1 MRLTDDGAAFLDH
14 ARTLLA
20 ANERALTAQSTPVRR
35 LRLGIS
41 DHASGPELPELLGRL
56 YASDPSLALDIT
68 VGFSSALLDT
78 FDKGKLD
85 GVIVRQEASR
95 RGGETLADDAF
106 GWFAA
111 PSLQWQRGKVGDAQ

>member
-78 FDKGKLD
+78 FDKGKL
-85 GVIVRQEASR
+85 V
-95 RGGETLADDAF
+95 GEC
-106 GWFAA
+106 FAA
-111 PSLQWQRGKVGDAQ
+111 ATAGFLPHDHAVELALVERVEQRA